1 MVQAENKSEHKLPPI
16 EHTSAK
22 TQTTTD
28 KFSSILNNRT
38 LRDITQML
46 YPYKRNPT
54 DFPITTLTH
63 LIHCYAC
70 TKPELVGHRPH
81 FLVGVGGTGIRWD
94 IISGTSFYT

>member
-16 EHTSAK
+16 EHTSAI
-22 TQTTTD
+22 TQSTTD
-28 KFSSILNNRT
+28 KYTSILNNRT

-46 YPYKRNPT
+46 DPYKRNPT

-70 TKPELVGHRPH
+70 RKPELVGHRPTFYLA
-81 FLVGVGGTGIRWD
+81 FLGLA
-94 IISGTSFYT
+94 